1 MHSTCDTYLL
11 TDKGLSTTMCP
22 AANMKCR
29 NTMYPRSQVERFSVP
44 DDKVDWSVDWP
55 EYRPPTFT
63 SPYAIGKPW
72 ADPEHR
78 YWSMIVIQIFLTEIF
93 YLLL

>member
-1 MHSTCDTYLL
+1 
-11 TDKGLSTTMCP
+11 MCP

-29 NTMYPRSQVERFSVP
+29 NTMYPRSQVERFPVP

-55 EYRPPTFT
+55 EYSPPTFT
-63 SPYAIGKPW
+63 SSYAIGKPW